1 MKPHRIS
8 HNEIRGRQLYDYYFS
23 SFKEETRNP
32 VNQALSPQTFQGGPN
47 IFDRGDGKIFMD
59 PSNMGFYHK
68 TLDGK
73 AVSVPDNLKLNTD
86 STKDTLNPMSYSQ
99 VPSLLMNT
107 PLTSVSAL
115 LKFNK
120 LKQALKDAS

>member
-23 SFKEETRNP
+23 TFKDETRNP
-32 VNQALSPQTFQGGPN
+32 VNQALSPQTLQGSPS

-59 PSNMGFYHK
+59 PNNMGFYHK

-73 AVSVPDNLKLNTD
+73 AVSVPDNLKPNTD
-86 STKDTLNPMSYSQ
+86 STKDTLNPMGYSSP
-99 VPSLLMNT
+99 VPYLMTNT

-120 LKQALKDAS
+120 LK